1 MDGVELE
8 TALRTMAY
16 FDPVHFARRI
26 TCPVMVTVGFVD
38 NTCFPSGIYA
48 AYNQLAAKRRCSTA
62 WKAAMANTLTMAG
75 TEHRMYA
82 WLTNRM
88 RRDF

>member
-1 MDGVELE
+1 
-8 TALRTMAY
+8 MAY

-48 AYNQLAAKRRCSTA
+48 AYNQLAGEKTVLNCLESGHGKYFDYGR
-62 WKAAMANTLTMAG
+62 
-75 TEHRMYA
+75 HRTPMYA